1 MSSNVHDVFTYD
13 DILLIPQKSEVSSRS
28 DVSLATEIGYLKLQ
42 TPIVSSPM
50 DTVTGVDMAISMSL
64 AGGLGVLHRYNTI
77 EDQCTMASKV
87 LSSCDNVAAAVGISG
102 DFTQR
107 LRALKNAGVYV
118 FCLDVAHGHHIM
130 MERAL
135 KSTRDSFGEEVIL
148 IAGNIATAEGY
159 SDLAKWGADIVRVG
173 IGGGS
178 ICSTRVQTGHGLP
191 TLYSVAIC
199 SAQKKLERSRALIM
213 ADGGLKS
220 SGDIVKSL
228 AFGADLC
235 MLGSMLA
242 GTPESPGEEIV
253 SLSGVRAKT
262 YRGMASKEA
271 QTDWRGKARSL
282 EGISSAIPVKES
294 VSKIIDELSF
304 NIKSGLSY
312 TGSTNIK
319 DFQERVKYVVQ
330 TNASQVESSTH
341 ILNRSVVI

>member
-1 MSSNVHDVFTYD
+1 
-13 DILLIPQKSEVSSRS
+13 
-28 DVSLATEIGYLKLQ
+28 
-42 TPIVSSPM
+42 
-50 DTVTGVDMAISMSL
+50 
-64 AGGLGVLHRYNTI
+64 
-77 EDQCTMASKV
+77 
-87 LSSCDNVAAAVGISG
+87 
-102 DFTQR
+102 
-107 LRALKNAGVYV
+107 
-118 FCLDVAHGHHIM
+118 
-130 MERAL
+130 
-135 KSTRDSFGEEVIL
+135 
-148 IAGNIATAEGY
+148 
-159 SDLAKWGADIVRVG
+159 
-173 IGGGS
+173 
-178 ICSTRVQTGHGLP
+178 
-191 TLYSVAIC
+191 
-199 SAQKKLERSRALIM
+199 M